1 MAARERPA
9 IEEVETMRL
18 EKTRMFAT
26 AAALSG
32 LVMLISAGIFERSAY
47 AQGAEKLTV
56 RFTWK
61 LKGEYAPLFVALD
74 KGYYK
79 AEGLDVELAE
89 GSGAQTVLKLL
100 AAGNEKFG
108 YGPAVSAAQAISQGL
123 PVKVVALYQTK
134 APMGVISFPDVPLK
148 TPKDLEGKRLAISVG
163 ETFGDMLGPFCR
175 INNIDCDKIQKI
187 QMDASARTAQF
198 LTRKID
204 IMSVYLSNE
213 LPQIEKRANVKFN
226 VLRVS
231 DFGLNL
237 LGASIIVGNAFAEQN
252 PQAVKKL
259 LRATG
264 KGYRDAIANPKEA
277 AKLMAKY
284 MKIPEQPD
292 VLDAQVEATVVST
305 NAPAG
310 KPIGWQ
316 ERADWEANLKL
327 LKETGG
333 ISEVKALTAYYTND
347 YLQ

>member
-1 MAARERPA
+1 MAHRALMPRA
-9 IEEVETMRL
+9 IVAVGALVGTL
-18 EKTRMFAT
+18 LV
-26 AAALSG
+26 AAPTCAL
-32 LVMLISAGIFERSAY
+32 
-47 AQGAEKLTV
+47 AQGAEKITV

-100 AAGNEKFG
+100 ASGNEKFG
-108 YGPAVSAAQAISQGL
+108 YGPAVSAAQAVSQGL

-134 APMGVISFPDVPLK
+134 APMGVISFPDVALK

-175 INNIDCDKIQKI
+175 INNVDISKIQQI
-187 QMDASARTAQF
+187 QMDASARTTQF

-204 IMSVYLSNE
+204 VMSVYLSNE
-213 LPQIEKRANVKFN
+213 WPQIEKRAGVKFN
-226 VLRVS
+226 MLRVA

-237 LGASIIVGNAFAEQN
+237 LGASMIVSNAFAEQS
-252 PQAVKKL
+252 PDTIKKL
-259 LRATG
+259 LRATA
-264 KGYRDAIANPKEA
+264 KGYRDAMADPKA
-277 AKLMAKY
+277 AAATMAKF
-284 MKIPEQPD
+284 MRVPEEPD
-292 VLDAQVEATVVST
+292 ILARQVEATVVST
-305 NAPAG
+305 NAPSG
-310 KPIGWQ
+310 KPLGWQ
-316 ERADWEANLKL
+316 ESADWQANLTL

-333 ISEVKALTAYYTND
+333 IAELKPLAAYYSND

>member
-1 MAARERPA
+1 MRPAARNLIAAVAGLALLPA
-9 IEEVETMRL
+9 MAGL
-18 EKTRMFAT
+18 QPAFPQ
-26 AAALSG
+26 AAD
-32 LVMLISAGIFERSAY
+32 
-47 AQGAEKLTV
+47 KLTV

-79 AEGLDVELAE
+79 GEGLDVELAE

-100 AAGNEKFG
+100 ASGNEKVG
-108 YGPAVSAAQAISQGL
+108 YGPAVSAAQAVSRGL
-123 PVKVVALYQTK
+123 PVKVVALYQTR

-163 ETFGDMLGPFCR
+163 ETFGDMLGPFTR
-175 INNIDCDKIQKI
+175 INNVDIGKIQQI
-187 QMDASARTAQF
+187 QMDASARTTQF

-204 IMSVYLSNE
+204 VMSVYLSNE
-213 LPQIEKRANVKFN
+213 WPQIEKRAGVKFN

-231 DFGLNL
+231 EFGLNL

-252 PQAVKKL
+252 PDTVKKL
-259 LRATG
+259 LRATAR
-264 KGYRDAIANPKEA
+264 GYRDAMADPKGA
-277 AKLMAKY
+277 AKTMAKY
-284 MKIPEQPD
+284 LKVPEDPE
-292 VLDAQVEATVVST
+292 VLERQVEATVVST

-316 ERADWEANLKL
+316 DAADWQANLTL
-327 LKETGG
+327 LKETGAV
-333 ISEVKALTAYYTND
+333 SEVKPLNAYYTND